1 MSHVRDFEVRDM
13 TRVPPHSV
21 ELEQLVLGAIML
33 APDKFQATG
42 DLLVAESFY
51 LEQHRLVYEACF
63 ALTARGVPC
72 DFPAVLDEL
81 RRTEKLEK
89 AGGAGYVTAMVNAVP
104 SAAHVEHHA
113 GLIAEKAALRRLI
126 STCTQVIGDAFSQ
139 EMPPERVLEAAERK
153 ILEVTR
159 FGKKTDYDVL
169 GDVMVKMWDK
179 MSDVHAFR
187 TENPDVEY
195 FAGVRTHFVDI
206 DKLLGGFHPGSLNI
220 LAARPSVGK
229 SSLALNTAVQV
240 ATSDENKLPVLIF
253 SLEMPSEM
261 LALRMLSAESK
272 VPVQQIETAE
282 IAERDWHALSSSFT
296 KLNELKILMNDSSTL
311 TVRQIAATARR
322 VMSLHGGISLIVV
335 DYLQL
340 MQSDG
345 RQENRVQEVSSI
357 SRGLKTLA
365 LELRVPILA
374 CSQLSRQVE
383 QRKEHKPVL
392 SDLRESGSIEQDADV
407 VMFLSYHAT
416 LGDTAGMAVNTP
428 EYAERMRNA
437 REQSKTSKI
446 YCTIAK
452 NRNGP
457 TGDCPLLF
465 LKDYCKFEN
474 GDWGDFKTGV
484 KQRRPG
490 RGGNE

>member
-1 MSHVRDFEVRDM
+1 MSHVRDFEVRDLS
-13 TRVPPHSV
+13 RVPPHSV

-33 APDKFQATG
+33 APDKFQAAS
-42 DLLVAESFY
+42 DLLVEETFY
-51 LEQHRLVYEACF
+51 LEQHRIIYGACF
-63 ALTARGVPC
+63 SLLQRGVPC
-72 DFPAVLDEL
+72 DFPSVLDEL
-81 RRTEKLEK
+81 RRTDKLEK
-89 AGGAGYVTAMVNAVP
+89 AGGAGYVTSMVNAVP

-126 STCTQVIGDAFSQ
+126 KVCTEVIGNAFSQ
-139 EMPPERVLEAAERK
+139 DSTPEQVLEEAERN
-153 ILEVTR
+153 ILDVTR
-159 FGKKTDYDVL
+159 FGKRTDYDVL
-169 GDVMVKMWDK
+169 GEVMMTMWKK
-179 MSDVHAFR
+179 MSDVHTFR
-187 TENPDVEY
+187 KENPDVEY
-195 FAGVRTHFVDI
+195 FAGIRTHFVDL
-206 DKLLGGFHPGSLNI
+206 DKILGGFHPGSLNI

-240 ATSDENKLPVLIF
+240 AQTQENQLPVLIF

-261 LALRMLSAESK
+261 LALRMLSSEAK

-282 IAERDWHALSSSFT
+282 IAATEWHELAAAFRRLEKLPILLNDASS
-296 KLNELKILMNDSSTL
+296 L

-322 VMSLHGGISLIVV
+322 VMSMHGGISMIVV

-340 MQSDG
+340 MRADG

-407 VMFLSYHAT
+407 VMFLSYYSS
-416 LGDTAGMAVNTP
+416 LGDASGMAINTP
-428 EYAERMRNA
+428 EYAEKMRSM
-437 REQSKTSKI
+437 REQSKTTKI

-457 TGDCPLLF
+457 IGDCPMLF
-465 LKDYCKFEN
+465 LKDYCKFET
-474 GDWGDFKTGV
+474 GDWGDFKTGG